1 MTSTSAAAAVP
12 TLVQHGRW
20 RILSSEA
27 HRLMFFFGAL
37 QIVAAMAWWLVPL
50 TGSHAGWHAPVAW
63 TIPPAWAHAW
73 LLLYGT
79 FPFFI
84 LGFLMTA
91 GPSWLG
97 AGKMARSAF
106 VPAACAM
113 AAGIVLVYAGL
124 VIDRALVAAG
134 VFVHLA
140 GWLWGYAALI
150 RILATHWNA
159 NARYALVI
167 FTFLAIGITG
177 SAVFAVSIAASSY
190 AWVAHAL
197 HGAVWFFL
205 LPIFVGVSTR
215 MVPFFSSRVLGP
227 AFDYKP
233 VWARPALIAGVLLHG
248 LLATSGRENI
258 LWAVDFPLAAIVLH
272 LAWKWGLAKSR
283 GVRLLSVLHV
293 SLTFL
298 AAALGLY
305 GVLSAAVALGLASHV
320 GLAPLHLMVVGYFA
334 SMMLGMVS
342 RVSLGHSGRPLEAD
356 TLTWACY
363 LGVLA
368 AALLRVAA
376 ELLRGT
382 SAGSPLMMAAA
393 LAWLAA
399 FGVWAWRYVPIYLA
413 PRIDAA
419 HAAQSS

>member
-1 MTSTSAAAAVP
+1 VSSSSTAAVVP
-12 TLVQHGRW
+12 APGQHARW
-20 RILSSEA
+20 RVVSSEA

-50 TGSHAGWHAPVAW
+50 AGSYAGWHAPVKW
-63 TIPPAWAHAW
+63 TIPPSWAHAW

-124 VIDRALVAAG
+124 VVDRALVAAG
-134 VFVHLA
+134 VFLHLA
-140 GWLWGYAALI
+140 GWLWGYTALV
-150 RILATHWNA
+150 RVLATHWNA

-167 FTFLAIGITG
+167 FTFLAIGIIG
-177 SAVFAVSIAASSY
+177 SAVFGLSIASSSY
-190 AWVAHAL
+190 GRVAQAL

-205 LPIFVGVSTR
+205 LPIFVGVSSR

-233 VWARPALIAGVLLHG
+233 GWARPALIAGVLLHG
-248 LLATSGRENI
+248 LLEAGGRESI
-258 LWAVDFPLAAIVLH
+258 LWAVDFPLAAVVLH
-272 LAWKWGLAKSR
+272 LAWKWGLARSG

-298 AAALGLY
+298 AAALALY
-305 GVLSAAVALGLASHV
+305 GVLSAAVALGLASRV
-320 GLAPLHLMVVGYFA
+320 GLAPLHLMVVGYFS

-342 RVSLGHSGRPLEAD
+342 RVSLGHSGRALEAD
-356 TLTWACY
+356 TLTWTCY
-363 LGVLA
+363 LGVLV

-376 ELLRGT
+376 ELLRDT
-382 SAGSPLMMAAA
+382 SAGSPLMIAAA
-393 LAWLAA
+393 LTWLIA
-399 FGVWAWRYVPIYLA
+399 FGVWAWRYVPMYLA

-419 HAAQSS
+419 HAAQRP